1 MQDFALS
8 YEKILQYIALHPDQP
23 CLVHC
28 SAGKDLTGAFTAPPL
43 MLLGVEDS
51 IVEDYAPTTIGLKQ
65 FLPVLMVRFNSQ
77 AVYEDNWKG
86 TLNMGGSNPE
96 STRGF
101 ITHVN
106 KEYECRRVFREDDY
120 FGIESAADG
129 EECATCARG
138 HIA

>member
-23 CLVHC
+23 CPAHC

-65 FLPVLMVRFNSQ
+65 FLPVLMVHFNSQ

-106 KEYECRRVFREDDY
+106 KEHESVEEY
-120 FGIESAADG
+120 FAKMTTLESKVLRMEKNALLVPVD
-129 EECATCARG
+129 T
-138 HIA
+138 